1 MQSENVYIG
10 DDKFQRF
17 LDHYACPTKLLT
29 VKFKFAGAICSP
41 NVNLRP
47 TDVISSLFPEERQPR
62 LETKAE
68 AELFFKFFMG
78 LWDEMFVQIR
88 TNTLRLPEYKGNI
101 NDKNELAT
109 FLHSRADM
117 IEQGF
122 VEGFWGGCSTL
133 NIPQFAAELISSLS
147 DMAEAYEILAQK
159 LEKAETPKD
168 IYTVAQNTDKT
179 VLKTIKFLIENLV
192 LPHITNLE
200 RTVNREG
207 VTQNGTL

>member
-17 LDHYACPTKLLT
+17 LDHYSCPTKLWT
-29 VKFKFAGAICSP
+29 VKLKFAGAICSP

-78 LWDEMFVQIR
+78 LWDEMFIEVR
-88 TNTLRLPEYKGNI
+88 SNTLVLPEYKGDIGN
-101 NDKNELAT
+101 KEELEQ
-109 FLHSRADM
+109 FLHRRADM
-117 IEQGF
+117 LELGF

-147 DMAEAYEILAQK
+147 DMAEAYEILA
-159 LEKAETPKD
+159 EKTKKSEKPED
-168 IYTVAQNTDKT
+168 IYTVAKNTDKT
-179 VLKTIKFLIENLV
+179 VLKTLKFLIEHLV

-200 RTVNREG
+200 RTVN
-207 VTQNGTL
+207 

>member
-17 LDHYACPTKLLT
+17 LDHYACPSKLWT

-47 TDVISSLFPEERQPR
+47 TDVISSLFPEDRQPR

-88 TNTLRLPEYKGNI
+88 TNTLKLPEYKGNVYSGT
-101 NDKNELAT
+101 ELAE
-109 FLHSRADM
+109 FLHNRADM
-117 IEQGF
+117 IELGF

-159 LEKAETPKD
+159 LDKAESPKD

-200 RTVNREG
+200 RTVN
-207 VTQNGTL
+207 